1 MKHCQFNQRE
11 QKIQIGRKSGIRNW
25 PLLTKMNR
33 AHRQYMHVQCTH
45 THNGRKKNRHS
56 VTHIQNA
63 VYSVHTI
70 HFYLQYIHFQSSL
83 RIWPYNTHFR
93 IFICKKASSRRRK
106 RICEQINQRVEHTH
120 SHTHR
125 KLSLIRMGIS
135 IINLQVRVKCRRA
148 KR

>member
-63 VYSVHTI
+63 VYT
-70 HFYLQYIHFQSSL
+70 QS
-83 RIWPYNTHFR
+83 
-93 IFICKKASSRRRK
+93 IFICSIFIFNHLSAFGPTIHIFVYLFARKPAHDAESEFASKLTSESSTLTRTLIASS
-106 RICEQINQRVEHTH
+106 H
-120 SHTHR
+120 
-125 KLSLIRMGIS
+125 
-135 IINLQVRVKCRRA
+135 
-148 KR
+148 